1 MLKKHTLIR
10 KIKEYFPFLH
20 TFYHFLPLFS
30 KKSFQQVKKYLYIII
45 FKLNLFFLNLHF
57 KHHNFYLMSK
67 KNKSTEAK
75 LYMDIDRVF
84 KEKNPTAYRFT
95 PKFLIRYLKRIT
107 HQDDFNIMF
116 AKLKD
121 VYGLDFT
128 DGLIKYYGITATIKG
143 KHNLPKTG
151 RLIFASNHPI
161 GGVDGVLL
169 VNEIGKLFSQIK
181 TVVNDILLNIK
192 NFAPLFVGVNKKGKA
207 TKENLIQLDKVYA
220 SDDNIF
226 IFPAGLASRKKK
238 GIIRDLQ
245 WKKSFVIKAIEH
257 KRDIIP
263 VHISGKLSNFFYNL
277 ANLRIFLGIKA
288 NLEMLY
294 LVDETFKQK
303 KEHYTI
309 TFGKPIS
316 YKTLDKSKK
325 PEEWAEK
332 IKEHVYFLKDDEN
345 IDFKL
350 D

>member
-1 MLKKHTLIR
+1 
-10 KIKEYFPFLH
+10 
-20 TFYHFLPLFS
+20 
-30 KKSFQQVKKYLYIII
+30 
-45 FKLNLFFLNLHF
+45 
-57 KHHNFYLMSK
+57 MSK
-67 KNKSTEAK
+67 KNKDKK

-116 AKLKD
+116 EELKD
-121 VYGLDFT
+121 VYGLEFT
-128 DGLIKYYGITATIKG
+128 DGLIKYYGITSTLRG
-143 KHNLPKTG
+143 KHNLPKNG

-169 VNEIGKLFSQIK
+169 INEIGKLYNPIK
-181 TVVNDILLNIK
+181 SVVNDILLSVK
-192 NFAPLFVGVNKKGKA
+192 NFTPLFIGVNKKGRA
-207 TKENLIQLDKVYA
+207 TKKDLEELDKVYA
-220 SDDNIF
+220 SDDNMF
-226 IFPAGLASRKKK
+226 IFPAGLASRRKK

-245 WKKSFVIKAIEH
+245 WKKSFIIKAIEH

-263 VHISGKLSNFFYNL
+263 IHISGKLSNFFYNF

-316 YKTLDKSKK
+316 YKILENSKYK
-325 PEEWAEK
+325 PEELAKK
-332 IKEHVYFLKDDEN
+332 IKDYVYLLESDEN
-345 IDFKL
+345 ADFKL